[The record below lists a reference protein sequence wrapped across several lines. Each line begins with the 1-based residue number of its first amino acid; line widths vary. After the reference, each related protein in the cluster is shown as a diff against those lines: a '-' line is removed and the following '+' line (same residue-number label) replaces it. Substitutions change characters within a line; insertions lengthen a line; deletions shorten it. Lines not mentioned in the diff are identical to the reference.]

1 MHGTVDHFS
10 QALLKFGR
18 IQNLLAGYSICQR
31 KCGLYKRHG
40 RIFLV
45 GACPSASLPKPEAA
59 GNSPIVEEEKSG
71 TNTKLTAEY

>member
-18 IQNLLAGYSICQR
+18 IQNLFAGYSICHR
-31 KCGLYKRHG
+31 KCGLYRRQG

-45 GACPSASLPKPEAA
+45 GACPSASRLKPEAA
-59 GNSPIVEEEKSG
+59 GNSPIVEEEKSELIP
-71 TNTKLTAEY
+71 T